1 MMQSRKIALCG
12 LLVAAA
18 VVIMILAGAIGIGT
32 YAGPVLAMVILFP
45 VLEEYGSKTAIL
57 SYLSTAVLGLLL
69 IPEAEQAAVYA
80 AFGWYPVLRP
90 HLVRIPSRLFRI
102 AAKVALCSCI
112 ILLLYGVVL
121 KVLGLTA
128 DLAQAAPLFLAVLL
142 VLANITFLIADLALG
157 RLTVL
162 WHRRFRKQFFR
173 SL

>member
-1 MMQSRKIALCG
+1 MQSRKIALCG
-12 LLVAAA
+12 LLVATA

-32 YAGPVLAMVILFP
+32 YAGPVLAMVILLP

-102 AAKVALCSCI
+102 AAKVVCSCI

-142 VLANITFLIADLALG
+142 VLANITFLIADLALD